1 MGRHDCAFAYGF
13 PYREA
18 PKTYVRKLTLA
29 PSGEAFSC
37 FGKGA
42 SITLTWELAEIDAVI
57 FLSACSALGSIVTT
71 RTVRQPVDT
80 PYTVDRMKEVL
91 SNFFVE
97 SYVDNT
103 PTHYYSGVELK
114 RLLAIMWMLLKSDL
128 WDVALLNA
136 FNALEYGALQNRQEL
151 MNSANSVFDTYLQ
164 NGFSPAGFSM
174 RWYIIIVA
182 LKNPSTVSAANQR
195 VCMPC

>member
-1 MGRHDCAFAYGF
+1 
-13 PYREA
+13 
-18 PKTYVRKLTLA
+18 
-29 PSGEAFSC
+29 
-37 FGKGA
+37 
-42 SITLTWELAEIDAVI
+42 
-57 FLSACSALGSIVTT
+57 
-71 RTVRQPVDT
+71 
-80 PYTVDRMKEVL
+80 MKEVL

-114 RLLAIMWMLLKSDL
+114 TATCDHV
-128 WDVALLNA
+128 DVAEIGFVGRTLLNA

-151 MNSANSVFDTYLQ
+151 MNSANSVLIRIFRTVSLRQ
-164 NGFSPAGFSM
+164 AFSM

>member
-1 MGRHDCAFAYGF
+1 MTVLSYGF

-18 PKTYVRKLTLA
+18 PKTYIRKLTLA
-29 PSGEAFSC
+29 PSVEAFQLLR
-37 FGKGA
+37 KGD
-42 SITLTWELAEIDAVI
+42 SITLTWELAEIDAADFSECVQ
-57 FLSACSALGSIVTT
+57 
-71 RTVRQPVDT
+71 RTWEYCYDTNRPQPVDT

-114 RLLAIMWMLLKSDL
+114 TATCDHV
-128 WDVALLNA
+128 DVAEIGFVGRMLLNA

-151 MNSANSVFDTYLQ
+151 MNSANSVLIRIFRMVSLRQ
-164 NGFSPAGFSM
+164 AFSM

>member
-1 MGRHDCAFAYGF
+1 
-13 PYREA
+13 
-18 PKTYVRKLTLA
+18 
-29 PSGEAFSC
+29 
-37 FGKGA
+37 
-42 SITLTWELAEIDAVI
+42 
-57 FLSACSALGSIVTT
+57 
-71 RTVRQPVDT
+71 
-80 PYTVDRMKEVL
+80 MKEVL

-114 RLLAIMWMLLKSDL
+114 TATCDHV
-128 WDVALLNA
+128 DVAEIGFVGRTLLNA

-151 MNSANSVFDTYLQ
+151 MNSIFRMVSLRQA
-164 NGFSPAGFSM
+164 FSM

>member
-1 MGRHDCAFAYGF
+1 MTVLSYGF

-18 PKTYVRKLTLA
+18 PKTYIRKLTLA
-29 PSGEAFSC
+29 PSVEAFQLLR
-37 FGKGA
+37 KGD
-42 SITLTWELAEIDAVI
+42 SITLTWELAEIDAADFSECVQ
-57 FLSACSALGSIVTT
+57 
-71 RTVRQPVDT
+71 RTWEYCYDTNRPQPVDT

-114 RLLAIMWMLLKSDL
+114 TATCDHV
-128 WDVALLNA
+128 DVAEIGFVGRTLLNA

-151 MNSANSVFDTYLQ
+151 MNSANSVLIRIFRTVSLRQ
-164 NGFSPAGFSM
+164 AFSM

-182 LKNPSTVSAANQR
+182 LKNPSTVSDANQR